1 MYYLKRLHFFQ
12 EIFILFLFLI
22 LINNYYENTRPVI
35 LADGKGYYEYLP
47 AVFIYKDL
55 NFAYTDTLISRFYDH
70 KATSSG
76 YLHLI
81 KGNKINKYFVG
92 TAVSLMPF
100 FLTAHL
106 IATQDSNIEAD
117 GYSLIYQD
125 FVFYAA
131 LFYLFIGLLFLRK
144 LLEIYRVPTGYIFVL
159 QIVTLFSS
167 SLMYYASNLP
177 SFSHVYSFAFVNLF
191 LYFISKYNIKPHK
204 NELYW
209 AAFALGM
216 IILIRPVN
224 GLIILFVPYIFDSWS
239 TFILTLKSIF
249 TRNKLALIIST
260 AIILLLISI
269 QPVIWYLQT
278 GNFYVNSYQEER
290 LILTQPNIIKFL
302 FSYQKGFFVYA
313 PAFFILILLGVITSA
328 SKKNYWKLFS
338 FLVPYLIVVYILSS
352 WWVWFYGASY
362 GSRVM
367 IDYYGVIILF
377 GSSFY
382 SIKTKFIK
390 QATFLLFGFF
400 IYLAIVQTFQYKNF
414 IMHWA
419 RMNKERY
426 WQIFLKTEPQ
436 YKGLY
441 WMNTYYLKADQIV
454 LDKTISD
461 QYILNPEINT
471 TSLIDSTSLKNIDGE
486 ASKHLLQL
494 EYKVNFKQGLDQFMV
509 IADDTAGNNL
519 YYTKKYLFNGVGKE
533 DFEGTGLISLEI
545 KSNKLKDS
553 LLKIYLIKNEKDA
566 TIESVRMRIAKL

>member
-12 EIFILFLFLI
+12 EIIILLLFLFLI
-22 LINNYYENTRPVI
+22 NNYFENNRPVI

-47 AVFIYKDL
+47 AVFIYNDL
-55 NFAYTDTLISRFYDH
+55 NFTYTDTLVSQFYDH
-70 KATSSG
+70 KAASSG
-76 YLHLI
+76 YLPFI
-81 KGNKINKYFVG
+81 NGNKINKYFAG
-92 TAVSLMPF
+92 TAAAQIPF
-100 FLTAHL
+100 FLIAHL
-106 IATQDSNIEAD
+106 IAMQDSNLEAD

-144 LLEIYRVPTGYIFVL
+144 LLKIYQVPACYIFVL
-159 QIVTLFSS
+159 QLVTLFSS
-167 SLMYYASNLP
+167 SLMYYTNNLP

-191 LYFISKYNIKPHK
+191 LYLVAKYNIKPHK
-204 NELYW
+204 KELYG

-224 GLIILFVPYIFDSWS
+224 GLIVLFVPYIFDSWGA
-239 TFILTLKSIF
+239 FIVTLKSIF
-249 TRNKLALIIST
+249 TQNKFVLIVSMAITLLII
-260 AIILLLISI
+260 AI

-278 GNFYVNSYQEER
+278 GSFYVSSYQEER

-302 FSYQKGFFVYA
+302 FSYQKGFFIYA
-313 PAFFILILLGVITSA
+313 PVFFILILLGIITSV

-338 FLVPYLIVVYILSS
+338 FIAPFLIVVYILSS
-352 WWVWFYGASY
+352 WWVWYYGASY
-362 GSRVM
+362 GSRVL
-367 IDYYGVIILF
+367 IDYYGVFILF

-382 SIKTKFIK
+382 RTKTKFIK
-390 QATFLLFGFF
+390 PATFLLYGFF
-400 IYLAIVQTFQYKNF
+400 IYLAIIQTFQYKHF

-419 RMNKERY
+419 RMNKEKY

-436 YKGLY
+436 WKGLF
-441 WMNTYYLKADQIV
+441 WMNTYYLKAEQI
-454 LDKTISD
+454 LIDKTVDD

-471 TSLIDSTSLKNIDGE
+471 TTLIDSISLKNIDSE

-494 EYKVNFKQGLDQFMV
+494 EYKVNFQQGLDQFLV

-519 YYTKKYLFNGVGKE
+519 YYSKKYLFNGVGWE
-533 DFEGTGLISLEI
+533 DFEGTGLINLEI

-553 LLKIYLIKNEKDA
+553 LLKIYLIKNEKAA
-566 TIESVRMRIAKL
+566 TIASVRIRIANL